1 MKYEF
6 QEWRQKERDRF
17 LSNNALQQIS
27 LKERIAAAKKH
38 AVENGQMNDAMW
50 QYQPFS
56 LTVGELLNAAERAV

>member
-17 LSNNALQQIS
+17 LSNNALQQIP
-27 LKERIAAAKKH
+27 LKERITAAKKH

>member
-1 MKYEF
+1 MKDEF
-6 QEWRQKERDRF
+6 QEWRQKEREWF
-17 LSNNALQQIS
+17 NALRQIP

-38 AVENGQMNDAMW
+38 AVKNGQMNDAMW

>member
-17 LSNNALQQIS
+17 LSNNALQQIP

>member
-17 LSNNALQQIS
+17 LSNNALQQIP

-38 AVENGQMNDAMW
+38 SVENGQMNDAMW

-56 LTVGELLNAAERAV
+56 LTVANY